1 MIYIIINKKLAHVK
15 KIYILSVNYLGESE
29 MAKINI
35 DKRNEECA
43 FIQVGN
49 YTVYVDDS
57 TEEQIIEVFKEGKT
71 LYDSLRTTDE

>member
-1 MIYIIINKKLAHVK
+1 
-15 KIYILSVNYLGESE
+15 

-35 DKRNEECA
+35 DKRSEECA

-57 TEEQIIEVFKEGKT
+57 TEEQIIEVSKEGKT

>member
-1 MIYIIINKKLAHVK
+1 MFKTIINKKLAPVK

-35 DKRNEECA
+35 DKRTKECA
-43 FIQVGN
+43 FIEVGN

-57 TEEQIIEVFKEGKT
+57 TEEQIIEVSKDGKT
-71 LYDSLRTTDE
+71 LYDSLRTADE